1 MAIFDQ
7 SVAGQPAVKKETAM
21 LKSPKEPTKKE
32 TATAD
37 RPKRV
42 AVIKNGHT
50 AAELAESG
58 ERWATH
64 AGPYMTL
71 TEVLSIEAAKQ
82 K

>member
-1 MAIFDQ
+1 
-7 SVAGQPAVKKETAM
+7 M

-32 TATAD
+32 T
-37 RPKRV
+37 PKRV

-71 TEVLSIEAAKQ
+71 TEVMAIEAAKQ
-82 K
+82 E